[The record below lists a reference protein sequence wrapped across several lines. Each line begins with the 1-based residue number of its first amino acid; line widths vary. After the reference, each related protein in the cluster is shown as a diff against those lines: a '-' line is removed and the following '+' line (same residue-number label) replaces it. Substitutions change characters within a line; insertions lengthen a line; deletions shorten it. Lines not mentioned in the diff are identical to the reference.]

1 MSLQSVASKLK
12 LHDICAPH
20 CASKL
25 NVSILQAYSCVTTK
39 YVFRKMWYI
48 QICFYSS
55 IFVKLRL
62 QLNSNKRR
70 LTLCGCLAISLFPV
84 LRLDE

>member
-1 MSLQSVASKLK
+1 
-12 LHDICAPH
+12 
-20 CASKL
+20 
-25 NVSILQAYSCVTTK
+25 
-39 YVFRKMWYI
+39 MWYI

-55 IFVKLRL
+55 IFVKFRL

-70 LTLCGCLAISLFPV
+70 LTLCGSLAISLFPV

>member
-1 MSLQSVASKLK
+1 M
-12 LHDICAPH
+12 
-20 CASKL
+20 
-25 NVSILQAYSCVTTK
+25 QAYSCVTTK

-55 IFVKLRL
+55 IFVKFCL

-70 LTLCGCLAISLFPV
+70 LTLCGSLAISLFPV